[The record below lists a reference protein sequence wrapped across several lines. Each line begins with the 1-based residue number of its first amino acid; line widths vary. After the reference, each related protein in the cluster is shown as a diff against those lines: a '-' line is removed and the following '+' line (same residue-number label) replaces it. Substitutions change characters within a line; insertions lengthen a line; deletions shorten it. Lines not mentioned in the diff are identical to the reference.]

1 MQRVSH
7 AHAGAGVGN
16 ILGRQT
22 VTKSIAG
29 GIFVCAAEQKQRAYW
44 HYHMRSW
51 FTFLGARVLPGRV
64 VGDYVEC
71 FSCKSTY
78 DPRIV
83 GSTHPALRVAETG

>member
-1 MQRVSH
+1 MERVSH
-7 AHAGAGVGN
+7 AHAGTGSGSL
-16 ILGRQT
+16 LGKDT
-22 VTKSIAG
+22 VTRSIAG
-29 GIFVCAAEQKQRAYW
+29 GIFVCAAERVQRAYY

-51 FTFLGARVLPGRV
+51 FTLFGLKVLPGRV

-83 GSTHPALRVAETG
+83 GSTHPALMVDETV